1 MDVDCKQAHM
11 KFYLFL
17 LFNVYGIMSLAIG
30 RNGPERADAIKKI
43 LVKREAVPPGPHF
56 VTIDEAKATAKPVQ
70 KPVPKQPGQLEKIWR
85 KISPEASTKAGK
97 VADKVDDAVFIPA
110 KTVAVG
116 AKVAGPVEKAA
127 TKGVLAVAEKTGQ
140 KVAGEVAVKGL
151 AAVAG
156 GLILAEPVGDAVAI
170 AAGVVWDARQLQ
182 KHKHQK
188 DMDELHKKMKF

>member
-1 MDVDCKQAHM
+1 M
-11 KFYLFL
+11 KYCLFL
-17 LFNVYGIMSLAIG
+17 LLNVYATMALPIG
-30 RNGPERADAIKKI
+30 RNGQEANAIKKI
-43 LVKREAVPPGPHF
+43 LVKREIVPSVSPGPGPHF

-70 KPVPKQPGQLEKIWR
+70 KPVAKQPPGQLEKIWR

-110 KTVAVG
+110 KTVAVAG
-116 AKVAGPVEKAA
+116 RVAKPVETAA
-127 TKGVLAVAEKTGQ
+127 TKGVLAVAQKTGQ
-140 KVAGEVAVKGL
+140 KVAGEAAVKGL

-156 GLILAEPVGDAVAI
+156 GLILAEPAGDAVAI